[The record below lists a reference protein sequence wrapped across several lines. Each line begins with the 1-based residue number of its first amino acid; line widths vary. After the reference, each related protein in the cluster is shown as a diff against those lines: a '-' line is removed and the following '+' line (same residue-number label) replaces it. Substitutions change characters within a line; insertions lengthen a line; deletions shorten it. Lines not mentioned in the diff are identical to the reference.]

1 VYRFL
6 LSPRWLGGLALAIA
20 AATVM
25 VFLGIWQ
32 WHRYEERTAVNN
44 RIDAADTIAAL
55 PLTSVLSTPT
65 TPGTAGHVDSD
76 RSWTKVTVAG
86 RYDPAHEIQA
96 RGRTVNGD
104 VGFEIVTPLV
114 LADGTAVLI
123 DRGWVPESGDAL
135 SAPKFPA
142 APTGPVTVV
151 GQIHLSESRSTPVQ
165 HRDGRLDT
173 RRISVPRLARAMP
186 YPMYGA
192 YVLLTAQTP
201 PASTQFTQIPI
212 DHEDAWM
219 NAGYT
224 VQWWLFAGMALFAF
238 GWQARKEALGENPP
252 PKSAR
257 QPVPARPSPALA
269 SPALASPALASPALA
284 SSDRASSD
292 RASSDRASSDR
303 VADSDLRRA
312 VAEPALDRVAESDLR
327 LAAASSPVLDRV
339 AESDRRRAAAKDAPA
354 GRVGRFGRRAAKP
367 AAQADPTLDRVAES
381 DLRAAEQAAESARR
395 PD

>member
-20 AATVM
+20 AAVVM

-32 WHRYEERTAVNN
+32 WHRYEERTTVNN
-44 RIDAADTIAAL
+44 RIDAADTVAPL
-55 PLTSVLSTPT
+55 PLTAVLPTPT
-65 TPGTAGHVDSD
+65 TPGAAGSAPGGN

-86 RYDPAHEIQA
+86 RYDPANEIQA
-96 RGRTVNGD
+96 RGRTVNGN
-104 VGFEIVTPLV
+104 VGFEIITPLI
-114 LADGTAVLI
+114 LTDGSAVLI
-123 DRGWVPESGDAL
+123 DRGWVPQGGDAL
-135 SAPKFPA
+135 TAPKFPA

-151 GQIHLSESRSTPVQ
+151 GQIHLSESRGTPVQ

-186 YPMYGA
+186 YPVYGA

-201 PASTQFTQIPI
+201 TASAQFTQIPI

-238 GWQARKEALGENPP
+238 GWQARKEARGENPP

-257 QPVPARPSPALA
+257 QPVPAGHADA
-269 SPALASPALASPALA
+269 T
-284 SSDRASSD
+284 
-292 RASSDRASSDR
+292 SDR
-303 VADSDLRRA
+303 VAPDPVVPDRA
-312 VAEPALDRVAESDLR
+312 AARADPAMDRVAESD
-327 LAAASSPVLDRV
+327 
-339 AESDRRRAAAKDAPA
+339 
-354 GRVGRFGRRAAKP
+354 
-367 AAQADPTLDRVAES
+367 Q
-381 DLRAAEQAAESARR
+381 RAAERAAQSARR

>member
-20 AATVM
+20 AAVVM

-32 WHRYEERTAVNN
+32 WHRYDERTAVNN
-44 RIDAADTIAAL
+44 RIDAADTVAPL
-55 PLTSVLSTPT
+55 PLTSVLSAPT
-65 TPGTAGHVDSD
+65 TAGAAGHAPGGN

-104 VGFEIVTPLV
+104 VGFEIVTPLI
-114 LADGTAVLI
+114 LTDGSAVLI
-123 DRGWVPESGDAL
+123 DRGWVPQGGDAL
-135 SAPKFPA
+135 AAPAFPA
-142 APTGPVTVV
+142 APAGPVTVV

-173 RRISVPRLARAMP
+173 RRISVPRIARSMP
-186 YPMYGA
+186 YPVYGA

-201 PASTQFTQIPI
+201 AASPRFTPIPI

-238 GWQARKEALGENPP
+238 GWQARKEARGENPP
-252 PKSAR
+252 PKSPSR
-257 QPVPARPSPALA
+257 RPMPAPALRVA
-269 SPALASPALASPALA
+269 A
-284 SSDRASSD
+284 DRAAPGAAP
-292 RASSDRASSDR
+292 RDR
-303 VADSDLRRA
+303 V
-312 VAEPALDRVAESDLR
+312 
-327 LAAASSPVLDRV
+327 SS
-339 AESDRRRAAAKDAPA
+339 AGTAPA
-354 GRVGRFGRRAAKP
+354 
-367 AAQADPTLDRVAES
+367 LDRVAES
-381 DLRAAEQAAESARR
+381 DLRAAERAAAQSAQSARR

>member
-44 RIDAADTIAAL
+44 RIDAADTVAAL

-65 TPGTAGHVDSD
+65 TAGAAGHVDSD

-114 LADGTAVLI
+114 LADGSAVLI

-135 SAPKFPA
+135 AAPKFPA
-142 APTGPVTVV
+142 APAGPVTVV

-186 YPMYGA
+186 YPVYGA

-201 PASTQFTQIPI
+201 AASTAFTQIPI

-224 VQWWLFAGMALFAF
+224 LQWWLFAGMALFAF

-252 PKSAR
+252 PKSAH
-257 QPVPARPSPALA
+257 QPAPPSVG
-269 SPALASPALASPALA
+269 A
-284 SSDRASSD
+284 SSDRSL
-292 RASSDRASSDR
+292 SDRASSDR
-303 VADSDLRRA
+303 VSSGPDADSAGRRA
-312 VAEPALDRVAESDLR
+312 AAEPALDRVAESDRR
-327 LAAASSPVLDRV
+327 LAAARPV
-339 AESDRRRAAAKDAPA
+339 
-354 GRVGRFGRRAAKP
+354 
-367 AAQADPTLDRVAES
+367 LDRVAES
-381 DLRAAEQAAESARR
+381 DLRAAERAAQSAHR